1 MRVCVLCVAFLMIGL
16 IVNAQQD
23 PQFSQN
29 MFNHMT
35 INPAFAGLEQMG
47 DLRDLPESMAGYGWC
62 SGDICFEC

>member
-35 INPAFAGLEQMG
+35 INPAFCGITEQMG
-47 DLRDLPESMAGYGWC
+47 DLRDLPESRLAMVVLRRHML
-62 SGDICFEC
+62 